1 MLEETRYGYARQAAR
16 EVIKKCG
23 ITAPPVDIECILNN
37 YGLQYLEVET
47 FPDRLDALIA
57 TIDGVLYVAVNKRH
71 HIHRKRFSAA
81 HELGHRIMNHQ
92 VSYYRSAFT
101 IDDPP
106 DKRDHY
112 KIEKI
117 FEQEANVFAGELLVP
132 LALLKKEFRVSQDI
146 PALARI
152 FNVSG
157 EVLGIRIFDHMRE
170 LYK

>member
-1 MLEETRYGYARQAAR
+1 MLEKARYGYARQVAR
-16 EVIKKCG
+16 KVIKKCG
-23 ITAPPVDIECILNN
+23 ITAPPVDIKCILNS
-37 YGLQYLEVET
+37 YGLQYIEVET
-47 FPDRLDALIA
+47 FPDQLDALIA
-57 TIDGVLYVAVNKRH
+57 TIDRVLYVAVNKHH

-81 HELGHRIMNHQ
+81 HELGHRLMNHE
-92 VSYYRSAFT
+92 VSYYINAFT

-106 DKRDHY
+106 DKRDHCR
-112 KIEKI
+112 IEKI
-117 FEQEANVFAGELLVP
+117 FEQEANAFAGELLVP
-132 LALLKKEFRVSQDI
+132 LAMLKKEFRKTPDI

>member
-1 MLEETRYGYARQAAR
+1 MLEETRYGYARQTAR

-23 ITAPPVDIECILNN
+23 ITTPPVNIEYILNN
-37 YGLQYLEVET
+37 NGLQYLEVET
-47 FPDRLDALIA
+47 FPDQLDALIA
-57 TIDGVLYVAVNKRH
+57 TIDDVLYTVVNKLH

-81 HELGHRIMNHQ
+81 HELGHRIMNHE

-112 KIEKI
+112 RIEKI

-132 LALLKKEFRVSQDI
+132 LAMLKKEFKTTQDI
-146 PALARI
+146 PELARI

>member
-23 ITAPPVDIECILNN
+23 INAPPVDIECILNT
-37 YGLQYLEVET
+37 YGLQYMEVET
-47 FPDRLDALIA
+47 FPDGLDALFVLIE
-57 TIDGVLYVAVNKRH
+57 GVLYVAVNKHH

-81 HELGHRIMNHQ
+81 HELGHRIMNHE
-92 VSYYRSAFT
+92 VSYYQSVFT

-106 DKRDHY
+106 DKRDHRRT
-112 KIEKI
+112 EKI
-117 FEQEANVFAGELLVP
+117 FEQEANAFAGELLVP
-132 LALLKKEFRVSQDI
+132 LAMLKKEFKTTPDI
-146 PALARI
+146 PALAGI

>member
-1 MLEETRYGYARQAAR
+1 
-16 EVIKKCG
+16 VIKKCG
-23 ITAPPVDIECILNN
+23 ITTPPVNIECILNN
-37 YGLQYLEVET
+37 NGLQYLEVET
-47 FPDRLDALIA
+47 FPDQLDALIA
-57 TIDGVLYVAVNKRH
+57 TIDDVLYTVVNKLH

-81 HELGHRIMNHQ
+81 HELGHRIMNHE

-112 KIEKI
+112 RIEKI

-132 LALLKKEFRVSQDI
+132 LAMLKKEFKTTQDI
-146 PALARI
+146 PELARI